1 MADYIRF
8 RLTAA
13 KAGASMALLALIGG
27 LAARGDASPPTLNAV
42 PAKAS
47 TGSFLKLGGITGN
60 AKTSFLK
67 IEAKFVKID
76 SALSA
81 LEHKLATSYYSKHST
96 DATFLKITDASKK
109 YLKIEDAAK
118 VYLKID
124 DASKVYLNASD
135 AAAKF
140 LKIDGTAA
148 NSSELGGQAPG
159 AFFQG
164 RGNVVTGA
172 TSLASGATPSPAT
185 VLEDSHGIIAVLITG
200 NADQT
205 QFQIINNSGLTLE
218 AVMDGV
224 TTPLKLI
231 PGATLL
237 PAVQHQNAG
246 ELHIQIMPSA
256 AFNQV
261 VTLVLGV
268 APSFADGSV
277 RATGQMLIGL
287 L

>member
-1 MADYIRF
+1 MADYLRF

-81 LEHKLATSYYSKHST
+81 LEHKLATSYYSKRST

-109 YLKIEDAAK
+109 YLKLEDAAK

-124 DASKVYLNASD
+124 D

-148 NSSELGGQAPG
+148 NASELGGQAPD

-205 QFQIINNSGLTLE
+205 QFQIVNNSGLTLE

-224 TTPLKLI
+224 TTPLTLV

-237 PAVQHQNAG
+237 PAVQRQNAG

>member
-67 IEAKFVKID
+67 I
-76 SALSA
+76 
-81 LEHKLATSYYSKHST
+81 
-96 DATFLKITDASKK
+96 
-109 YLKIEDAAK
+109 
-118 VYLKID
+118 
-124 DASKVYLNASD
+124 
-135 AAAKF
+135 
-140 LKIDGTAA
+140 
-148 NSSELGGQAPG
+148 
-159 AFFQG
+159 
-164 RGNVVTGA
+164 
-172 TSLASGATPSPAT
+172 
-185 VLEDSHGIIAVLITG
+185 
-200 NADQT
+200 
-205 QFQIINNSGLTLE
+205 QIINNSGLTLE